1 VALSGRR
8 FAGGKHTTSSPWVA
22 IDGVEWNF
30 PPPFF
35 VYSRKVLRSA
45 RMKFLCDNCKAK
57 YQIAD
62 EKVAGRTVRMKCRK
76 CSHLIEIRASVTE
89 TSVALSAPPAGG
101 GAVGEATMQV
111 SVDALT
117 APRPATGTGPA
128 TPASAGARAPSAA
141 GKVAPRPGSGG
152 GALRGASSG
161 QLSAVKPGAQK
172 AEPSGL
178 AAGGLAGAFSDSVK
192 SEPGPAFEESPT
204 HALDMASGSLTE
216 EWYVGIN
223 GVPVGPVRLTEFRAK
238 IQSGAVTGDSL
249 VWREGFEEWLPLR
262 NFPELNEILKSST
275 QSDRSPLG
283 GRPGSGSGAR
293 PLSAIA
299 SSALRSKSSASMSA
313 VSTASASSV
322 APVPTSGSRSNV
334 VAFGKGAT
342 ATAEKLE
349 LQPEPQAEPPAP
361 IADPFAV
368 PAPVADPFA
377 APVPVVAVP
386 VAANFAPVPE
396 PAVVPAAPTEAPQ
409 QRRGGIPIAGWIA
422 IAAAL
427 GLGVAAGSVLSSKAQ
442 PPPPTVQIVTVSA
455 VAPPAPVPTDT
466 ATAAPDTSAAP
477 TASIAAVTAT
487 AKTGGTG
494 KVAVVAP
501 EKTADPPPTPTV
513 GTVGAI
519 PAVGGVGAVG
529 AVGGPSPGPSPT
541 TGGGG
546 GAEKLTGEQVSSV
559 VNAGKNAL
567 RRACWEP
574 ALSARAPN
582 GPSSARVTVNMT
594 IGPDG
599 RVKSASASGGDG
611 FPTLASCIGSRV
623 RSWVFPTSQS
633 TTQTAPSFSFVAQ

>member
-1 VALSGRR
+1 
-8 FAGGKHTTSSPWVA
+8 
-22 IDGVEWNF
+22 
-30 PPPFF
+30 
-35 VYSRKVLRSA
+35 
-45 RMKFLCDNCKAK
+45 MKFLCDNCKAK

-89 TSVALSAPPAGG
+89 TSVALSAPPAAG

-111 SVDALT
+111 SADALA
-117 APRPATGTGPA
+117 APRPATGTGPH
-128 TPASAGARAPSAA
+128 TPGVRAPSPAV
-141 GKVAPRPGSGG
+141 KTAPRPGAA

-161 QLSAVKPGAQK
+161 QLAAVKSSGQK
-172 AEPSGL
+172 AEPSGSL
-178 AAGGLAGAFSDSVK
+178 ATGGLAGAFSDSVK

-262 NFPELNEILKSST
+262 NFPELNDILKSST
-275 QSDRSPLG
+275 QSDRSSPV

-299 SSALRSKSSASMSA
+299 SSALRSKSSASFSA
-313 VSTASASSV
+313 VSGSSASSV
-322 APVPTSGSRSNV
+322 APTATSGSRSNV
-334 VAFGKGAT
+334 VAFGKGAP

-349 LQPEPQAEPPAP
+349 LHPEPQALAPEPVADPFAAPAP
-361 IADPFAV
+361 IADPFAA
-368 PAPVADPFA
+368 PAPA
-377 APVPVVAVP
+377 AVPVAAVP

-396 PAVVPAAPTEAPQ
+396 PAFAPATPTEAPAQ
-409 QRRGGIPIAGWIA
+409 KRGGIPLAGWIA

-427 GLGVAAGSVLSSKAQ
+427 GLGVAAGSVLSSKPP

-455 VAPPAPVPTDT
+455 VAPPAPAPTETGDVQ
-466 ATAAPDTSAAP
+466 PDTSAAP
-477 TASIAAVTAT
+477 TASIAAIPT
-487 AKTGGTG
+487 AKTGGG
-494 KVAVVAP
+494 AKVAVAAP
-501 EKTADPPPTPTV
+501 EKTADPPATP
-513 GTVGAI
+513 TVGAI
-519 PAVGGVGAVG
+519 PAVGGVGAIGV
-529 AVGGPSPGPSPT
+529 VGGPAPGPSPT
-541 TGGGG
+541 TGGGGG

-582 GPSSARVTVNMT
+582 GPSSARVVVSMT

-623 RSWVFPTSQS
+623 RSWVFPTSQT